1 MSRNLYTFRPWRFI
15 YTAGLTVLAWAWF
28 GWWAV
33 ALMALI
39 QVDILQLRPEP
50 LDRLGRGADGADSG

>member
-39 QVDILQLRPEP
+39 QVDMEP
-50 LDRLGRGADGADSG
+50 R